1 MYNTSMTNNMTNEM
15 TSEYLMK
22 HGIYA
27 DSEFFIAT
35 VNAWFITIRCAGSG
49 AEYYMAKK
57 QENGRVLVKTSKSL
71 SYIKN
76 ACK

>member
-1 MYNTSMTNNMTNEM
+1 MYNTSMTNNMTNNMTNEM
-15 TSEYLMK
+15 TS
-22 HGIYA
+22 YA

>member
-1 MYNTSMTNNMTNEM
+1 MTNEMTNEM
-15 TSEYLMK
+15 TS
-22 HGIYA
+22 YA